1 MGPQTVIGTY
11 LLCSDPHVRGTATPF
26 SRAPEDQ
33 AAWQGWRAGTD
44 LHWPQQTHGSD
55 GAPMQSPRP
64 SCLLLP
70 SLDRFAKFHQPPSGL
85 SPFLCCG
92 GCKSTSASQHSPT
105 SGMTTAK
112 LLTTAVTTG
121 LGKSQLGKSRR
132 CLFSR
137 CFRPCRKQ
145 GILLRNL
152 WLICCTCNCSDD

>member
-11 LLCSDPHVRGTATPF
+11 LLCNDPHVRGTATPF

-33 AAWQGWRAGTD
+33 AAWQGWRTGTD

-105 SGMTTAK
+105 SSFFASEVHTVTPKNIRSSVKIRYASYLMKDNKAREKHLSCSKVSLGFPSTA
-112 LLTTAVTTG
+112 
-121 LGKSQLGKSRR
+121 LG
-132 CLFSR
+132 
-137 CFRPCRKQ
+137 
-145 GILLRNL
+145 
-152 WLICCTCNCSDD
+152 